1 MQGSEYAWIWLNN
14 GLWQG
19 SEFAWSMFHGVLN
32 KIRVLNIP
40 GLKLWEGREYAR
52 VTQTAEYAWVSL
64 NMP

>member
-1 MQGSEYAWIWLNN
+1 M
-14 GLWQG
+14 QG

-52 VTQTAEYAWVSL
+52 VTQTAEYA
-64 NMP
+64 